1 VLREGLAVKELLE
14 LLDHEGRCPVEE
26 MATRLGLPVEQVAA
40 KLDEL
45 ERAGVIL
52 GYRAVIDWDK
62 AAVPRVFAF
71 IEVKATPEPK
81 LGFDGVAQ
89 HIARF
94 AEVHSVYLMSGA
106 YDLSVVVQGK
116 DFRDIARF
124 VAEDLAPHPQVVST
138 ATHLV
143 MRVYKLDG
151 TLLVGEVGDRRLAV
165 TP

>member
-1 VLREGLAVKELLE
+1 MKELLD
-14 LLDHEGRCPVEE
+14 LLAHEGRCPLEE
-26 MATRLGLPVEQVAA
+26 IATRLGLGVEDAAA
-40 KLDEL
+40 KVDQL
-45 ERAGVIL
+45 EQAGVIL
-52 GYRAVIDWDK
+52 GYKAVVDWDK
-62 AAVPRVFAF
+62 ADVPRVFAF

-81 LGFDGVAQ
+81 LGFDGVAE

-94 AEVHSVYLMSGA
+94 SEVHSVYLMSGA
-106 YDLSVVVQGK
+106 YDLSVVVQGR

-151 TLLVGEVGDRRLAV
+151 TLLTGEPTDRRLAIS
-165 TP
+165 P